1 VDKVLLLLP
10 LLPLMDLVS
19 TLFSLRFGG
28 QEIGVLARPMLEQYG
43 PSGLV
48 ALAATASL
56 MFLAFMATVIRI
68 KRTFLNGWGIRWM
81 WLLLIVPIY
90 WFFALEG
97 VYVST
102 VVMNFIVPIAPVLTQ
117 GLALRGV
124 FVGVYFAGVS
134 TFTLPKMKQ
143 LPRF

>member
-1 VDKVLLLLP
+1 
-10 LLPLMDLVS
+10 MDLVS

-28 QEIGVLARPMLEQYG
+28 QEVGVLARPMLEQHG

-48 ALAATASL
+48 VLAATASL
-56 MFLAFMATVIRI
+56 LFLAFMATVIRI
-68 KRTFLNGWGIRWM
+68 KKTFMKGWGIRWM

-102 VVMNFIVPIAPVLTQ
+102 VVMNFLVPIAPVLTQ
-117 GLALRGV
+117 GIVLRGA
-124 FVGVYFAGVS
+124 FVSVYFAGVS
-134 TFTLPKMKQ
+134 VFTLPKMRQ